1 MTTQLNEFSQAIAR
15 ILESMNLRSDQLN
28 LRVPKGLWKK
38 VSELLNTQE
47 IKTERG
53 KEWRLGNCSVFFER
67 HKKEIVDHLNS
78 SEFISNLTEL
88 NLSEQHQ
95 PKRNQNHFDGV
106 SKGTDIV
113 LSEDSITSGGISDA
127 VKEEI
132 LELVRNEVERI
143 LINRTNLISSDSK
156 YPIAPQAP
164 LVGKK
169 LSGERVKLGVT
180 IDKILN
186 QLLMEQRISLSSLL
200 SSSILFPI
208 VCKLSNE
215 DESSRSYHGMVDQ
228 GI

>member
-1 MTTQLNEFSQAIAR
+1 MTTQLSEFSQAIAR

-38 VSELLNTQE
+38 VCELLNTQE

-53 KEWRLGNCSVFFER
+53 KEWKHANCSAFFER
-67 HKKEIVDHLNS
+67 HKKEIMDHLNS
-78 SEFISNLTEL
+78 SEFITTLSEL
-88 NLSEQHQ
+88 NLSEQNQ
-95 PKRNQNHFDGV
+95 PKRNQNHFDRV

-113 LSEDSITSGGISDA
+113 LSEDSLTRGGISDA

-164 LVGKK
+164 LIGKK

-186 QLLMEQRISLSSLL
+186 QLLMDAAKELSQTYGQVIDNALWLYFGKPLL
-200 SSSILFPI
+200 SFQKDS
-208 VCKLSNE
+208 
-215 DESSRSYHGMVDQ
+215 DG
-228 GI
+228 

>member
-1 MTTQLNEFSQAIAR
+1 MTTQLNDFTHAIAR

-38 VSELLNTQE
+38 VCELLNTQE

-53 KEWRLGNCSVFFER
+53 KEWKHANCSAFFER
-67 HKKEIVDHLNS
+67 HKKEIMDRLNS
-78 SEFISNLTEL
+78 SEFITNLTEL
-88 NLSEQHQ
+88 NLSEQNQ
-95 PKRNQNHFDGV
+95 PKRNQNHFDRV

-113 LSEDSITSGGISDA
+113 LSEDSLTRGGISDA

-132 LELVRNEVERI
+132 LELVQNEVERI
-143 LINRTNLISSDSK
+143 LINRTSLISSDSK

-164 LVGKK
+164 LIGKK

-186 QLLMEQRISLSSLL
+186 QLVVDVAKELSQTYGQVIDNALWLYFGKPIL
-200 SSSILFPI
+200 SFQ
-208 VCKLSNE
+208 K
-215 DESSRSYHGMVDQ
+215 G
-228 GI
+228 

>member
-1 MTTQLNEFSQAIAR
+1 MTTQLIEFSQAIAR
-15 ILESMNLRSDQLN
+15 ILESLNLRPDQLN
-28 LRVPKGLWKK
+28 IRVPKGLWKK
-38 VSELLNTQE
+38 VCELLNTQE

-53 KEWRLGNCSVFFER
+53 KEWKHANCSTFFER
-67 HKKEIVDHLNS
+67 HKKEIMDHLF
-78 SEFISNLTEL
+78 SEFVTNPTEL

-95 PKRNQNHFDGV
+95 PKRNQNHFDKV

-113 LSEDSITSGGISDA
+113 LSEDSLTRGGISDA

-143 LINRTNLISSDSK
+143 LINRTSLISSDSK

-186 QLLMEQRISLSSLL
+186 QLLMDAAKELRQTYGQVIDNALWLYFSKPLL
-200 SSSILFPI
+200 SFQKDL
-208 VCKLSNE
+208 E
-215 DESSRSYHGMVDQ
+215 E
-228 GI
+228 

>member
-1 MTTQLNEFSQAIAR
+1 MTTQLSEFSQAIAI
-15 ILESMNLRSDQLN
+15 ILELMNLSSDQLN
-28 LRVPKGLWKK
+28 IRVPKGLWKK

-53 KEWRLGNCSVFFER
+53 KEWNHANCSAFFER
-67 HKKEIVDHLNS
+67 HKKEIMDHLNS
-78 SEFISNLTEL
+78 SEFITALSEL

-95 PKRNQNHFDGV
+95 PKRNQNHFDRV
-106 SKGTDIV
+106 SKGTDHSM
-113 LSEDSITSGGISDA
+113 SEDSLTRGGISDA

-186 QLLMEQRISLSSLL
+186 QLLVDAAKELRQPYGQVIDNALWLYFRKPLL
-200 SSSILFPI
+200 SFQKDL
-208 VCKLSNE
+208 E
-215 DESSRSYHGMVDQ
+215 E
-228 GI
+228 